1 MEETQRPCK
10 RVVDSQTE
18 QTYLMRPNYLN
29 CYGNLFG
36 GQLMGWIDE
45 IASIVAMRHCEADI
59 TTAAIDNLNY
69 KEGATVN
76 DVVVLRGKITH
87 VGRTSMEVRVDT
99 YVESRHGIRKV
110 INRAY
115 VVMVAVDEHHH
126 PIPVP
131 GLIVESE
138 NDRAEWE
145 GGEKRYVLQN
155 SLGIRRNRYSGIERI
170 RCGPSASVFWLYIL
184 KALRSEKS
192 VGIRKRKISARLRYE
207 EKAVSQKP

>member
-18 QTYLMRPNYLN
+18 QTYLMRPNSMN

-59 TTAAIDNLNY
+59 TTAAIDNLNF

-87 VGRTSMEVRVDT
+87 VGKNFDGSTCGHICR
-99 YVESRHGIRKV
+99 SRHGIRKV

-145 GGEKRYVLQN
+145 GGEN
-155 SLGIRRNRYSGIERI
+155 DIG
-170 RCGPSASVFWLYIL
+170 
-184 KALRSEKS
+184 
-192 VGIRKRKISARLRYE
+192 
-207 EKAVSQKP
+207 

>member
-1 MEETQRPCK
+1 M
-10 RVVDSQTE
+10 
-18 QTYLMRPNYLN
+18 N
-29 CYGNLFG
+29 F
-36 GQLMGWIDE
+36 
-45 IASIVAMRHCEADI
+45 
-59 TTAAIDNLNY
+59 

-76 DVVVLRGKITH
+76 DVIVLRGKITY

-138 NDRAEWE
+138 SEKAEWE
-145 GGEKRYVLQN
+145 GGEKRY
-155 SLGIRRNRYSGIERI
+155 
-170 RCGPSASVFWLYIL
+170 
-184 KALRSEKS
+184 ALRKERRRE
-192 VGIRKRKISARLRYE
+192 GY
-207 EKAVSQKP
+207 

>member
-1 MEETQRPCK
+1 MKKKILTLAA
-10 RVVDSQTE
+10 VVTLPFILLVMYLLASMASYSN
-18 QTYLMRPNYLN
+18 TYSEIVSNMTVANNY
-29 CYGNLFG
+29 
-36 GQLMGWIDE
+36 
-45 IASIVAMRHCEADI
+45 
-59 TTAAIDNLNY
+59 NLNF

-145 GGEKRYVLQN
+145 GGEKRYQLRKQ
-155 SLGIRRNRYSGIERI
+155 RRREG
-170 RCGPSASVFWLYIL
+170 F
-184 KALRSEKS
+184 
-192 VGIRKRKISARLRYE
+192 
-207 EKAVSQKP
+207 

>member
-1 MEETQRPCK
+1 MKKGIVILKMAVPFLYPFLPCLFSFKCAIMSEKKKKEVDKIQMKK
-10 RVVDSQTE
+10 RVEDSQTE
-18 QTYLMRPNYLN
+18 QTYLMRPIYLN
-29 CYGNLFG
+29 EYGNLFG
-36 GQLMGWIDE
+36 GQLMEWIDE
-45 IASIVAMRHCEADI
+45 IASIVAMRHSEADI
-59 TTAAIDNLNY
+59 TTACIDNLNF

-76 DVVVLRGKITH
+76 DVIVLRGKITY

-138 NDRAEWE
+138 SEKAEWE
-145 GGEKRYVLQN
+145 GGEKRY
-155 SLGIRRNRYSGIERI
+155 
-170 RCGPSASVFWLYIL
+170 
-184 KALRSEKS
+184 ALRKERRRE
-192 VGIRKRKISARLRYE
+192 GY
-207 EKAVSQKP
+207 